1 MANTQPTLKTGKDAA
16 VKGVP
21 HSPTAAP
28 PAGAAAA
35 KGVPRA
41 PTAAPPTRVVG
52 TGLAGAVGTVWNNNQ
67 TVNALWSINEDRNS
81 WVGIAGV
88 GWVKLSTGSDT
99 GVVAL
104 TTLAAHAYQT
114 QHIINDRT
122 EDDGMIH
129 EIYAW

>member
-1 MANTQPTLKTGKDAA
+1 MAQTQPSLKMGNETA
-16 VKGVP
+16 VE
-21 HSPTAAP
+21 
-28 PAGAAAA
+28 
-35 KGVPRA
+35 GVPRTPTLA
-41 PTAAPPTRVVG
+41 PPSAAAGKGVARTPTAAPPTRIG
-52 TGLAGAVGTVWNNNQ
+52 GAGLAGAVGTVWNNNQ

-88 GWVKLSTGSDT
+88 GWVKLSTASDP

-104 TTLAAHAYQT
+104 TALAAHAYQT
-114 QHIINDRT
+114 QHVINYRT